1 MFLRALVLL
10 PRIAQAEASQGY
22 ELMSEEFTR
31 LSGADAEALDA
42 EVGAPLGTVRTVTCA
57 VEPSDRGGFVADHRN
72 DCTLRRL
79 EVRAVAQD
87 APEAADRAANRLRDA
102 PSPPDGARL
111 LVVVRHARI
120 SSSSLGCLPLPV
132 FCEPTADEPQLPDAL
147 KG

>member
-57 VEPSDRGGFVADHRN
+57 VEPSDRGGFVADHRH

-120 SSSSLGCLPLPV
+120 SSSSRGCLPLPV
-132 FCEPTADEPQLPDAL
+132 YCEPTADEPQLPDAL

>member
-10 PRIAQAEASQGY
+10 PRTAQAEASQGY

-42 EVGAPLGTVRTVTCA
+42 DVGAPLGTVRTVTCA

-72 DCTLRRL
+72 DCTLREP
-79 EVRAVAQD
+79 EVRAVPQD

-102 PSPPDGARL
+102 PAPPDGARL
-111 LVVVRHARI
+111 LVVVRLARI

-132 FCEPTADEPQLPDAL
+132 VCEPTADEPQLPDAL

>member
-10 PRIAQAEASQGY
+10 LHIAQAEASQGY

-57 VEPSDRGGFVADHRN
+57 VEPSDRGGFVADHRH